1 MGSALAR
8 ANNLGT
14 IYDKNGNGL
23 GTYTDV
29 AGVTQDIGTLT
40 TAYTEQVTAPLGSVD
55 YSHPFVGAREAISMS
70 VDIALSTATSIQMK
84 LQGRYDASAAWADIQ
99 LVRQDT
105 GAVAAVV
112 NFAAAGTYLVQ
123 FNVEF
128 SDTGA
133 AQVVIPAIYKSGV
146 LLTQTQ
152 TRSAPTGGQIDSRIL
167 HNLAIMT
174 SGGATNYIEAFLTGT
189 ANTTVKGTGTAGT
202 RLTITRIP

>member
-123 FNVEF
+123 TASILAV
-128 SDTGA
+128 S
-133 AQVVIPAIYKSGV
+133 QIRVVAKS
-146 LLTQTQ
+146 
-152 TRSAPTGGQIDSRIL
+152 PDSMDEDDSIVVR
-167 HNLAIMT
+167 AW
-174 SGGATNYIEAFLTGT
+174 
-189 ANTTVKGTGTAGT
+189 VQ
-202 RLTITRIP
+202 